1 MVELIGYID
10 HIIYQNEENGYKIL
24 VLVPE
29 GDVPDDEATA
39 DGSVTCTGV
48 FPGIG
53 PGENLRMTGEF
64 VSHRTYGRQFQAKE
78 YEIVMPRDE
87 ETIRRYLGSGA
98 IRGVGARLAE
108 RIVDMFGAETLNVME
123 NEPERLVAVKGI
135 SERIAMD
142 IAEQMIDMHG
152 LRNAVLF
159 LTGLGL
165 SNNQAI
171 KIYNTYGEDFRKIL
185 EENPYRIAEDVD
197 GVGFKIADAMA
208 AKLGIAV
215 DSDFRIRCGILYI
228 LNRMTA
234 SGHTFLPREELREHL
249 ENLLG
254 LEAVA
259 LDDVLVGLSLDKKVV
274 LKYENVYL
282 VQLYRAEAGAAGM
295 LYGLDEEY
303 AVGEEETRK
312 GIAQIEKD
320 EGMTLDANQ
329 REAVLAAASH
339 GVFILTGGPG
349 TGKTTTTKA
358 IIRYFEKEGM
368 DIFLAAP
375 TGRAAKR
382 MSEATGYEARTIHRM
397 LGVSGGSF
405 GEGESESR
413 STFEY
418 NEDNPLETDVVIVD
432 EVSMVDIR
440 LFYALL
446 KAIAKG
452 TRLILV
458 GDENQLPS
466 VGPGNVLK
474 DVIASGCFS
483 TVTLTTIFRQAK
495 MSNIIVNAHAINRG
509 EHVTINNADSKD
521 FFFMKRTDA
530 EKVTQQLLRLVEF
543 SMPDFLKIDPLDVQ
557 VLTPTRMGDVGV
569 ERLNVVLQKQLNP
582 PARDKEEH
590 VFGERTFRQGDKV
603 MQIKNNYHMPWEV
616 FGRNGRMIDAGEGVF
631 NGDVGII
638 SELDN
643 YAGTIRVVFDEG
655 REVTYSFKQA
665 DELEHAYALT
675 IHKSQGSEYPC
686 VILPLLPGPRMLM
699 NRNLLYTAITRA
711 SRCVVVVGL
720 PETFYGMID
729 NSMERKRYSGLKE
742 RIQELI
748 PSGGDEDGEAAPGE

>member
-1 MVELIGYID
+1 MELSGFID

-24 VLVPE
+24 VLIPE

-48 FPGIG
+48 FPGIS
-53 PGENLRMTGEF
+53 PGENLRMSGEF
-64 VSHRTYGRQFQAKE
+64 VSHRTYGRQFQAKK
-78 YEIVMPRDE
+78 YEVVMPRDE

-98 IRGVGARLAE
+98 IRGIGAKLAD
-108 RIVDMFGAETLNVME
+108 RIVDMFGTETLNVME
-123 NEPERLVAVKGI
+123 NEPERLTAVKGI

-142 IAEQMIDMHG
+142 VAEQMLDMHG

-159 LTGLGL
+159 LTELGL

-171 KIYNTYGEDFRKIL
+171 KIYNTYGDDFRRML
-185 EENPYRIAEDVD
+185 EENPYRIAEDIE

-215 DSDFRIRCGILYI
+215 DSDFRIRCGVLYI

-234 SGHTFLPREELREHL
+234 SGHTFLPREELRQHAED
-249 ENLLG
+249 LLG

-259 LDDVLVGLSLDKKVV
+259 LEDVLIGLSLDKKIV

-282 VQLYRAEAGAAGM
+282 IQLYRAEAGAAGM
-295 LYGLDEEY
+295 LYGLDDEY
-303 AVGEEETRK
+303 PISEEETKRW
-312 GIAQIEKD
+312 IAQIEED
-320 EGMTLDANQ
+320 EGMTLDESQ
-329 REAVLAAASH
+329 KQAVLSAASH

-358 IIRYFEKEGM
+358 IIRYFEKEGL

-397 LGVSGGSF
+397 LGVSGGTF
-405 GEGESESR
+405 GDGETESH
-413 STFEY
+413 SIFEY
-418 NEDNPLETDVVIVD
+418 NEENPLETDVIIVD

-440 LFYALL
+440 LLYSLL
-446 KAIAKG
+446 KAVAKG

-474 DVIASGCFS
+474 DIIASGCFA

-495 MSNIIVNAHAINRG
+495 LSNIIVNAHAINNG
-509 EHVTINNADSKD
+509 EHVAIDNANSRD
-521 FFFMKRTDA
+521 FFFMKRNNA
-530 EKVTQQLLRLVEF
+530 EAVTKQLLKLVQF
-543 SMPDFLKIDPLDVQ
+543 SMPDFLKIEPLDVQ
-557 VLTPTRMGDVGV
+557 VLTPTRIGDVGV
-569 ERLNVVLQKQLNP
+569 ERLNVILQRQLNP
-582 PARDKEEH
+582 PSQDKPEH
-590 VFGERTFRQGDKV
+590 AFGDRIFRCGDKV
-603 MQIKNNYHMPWEV
+603 MQIKNNYHTEWEV
-616 FGRNGRMIDAGEGVF
+616 FGRNGRLIDAGEGVF

-643 YAGTIRVVFDEG
+643 YAQTLRVVFDEG
-655 REVTYSFKQA
+655 REVVYSFKQA

-729 NSMERKRYSGLKE
+729 NSTERKRYSGLKD
-742 RIQELI
+742 RLQELI
-748 PSGGDEDGEAAPGE
+748 PETGTIDRAEPDKK